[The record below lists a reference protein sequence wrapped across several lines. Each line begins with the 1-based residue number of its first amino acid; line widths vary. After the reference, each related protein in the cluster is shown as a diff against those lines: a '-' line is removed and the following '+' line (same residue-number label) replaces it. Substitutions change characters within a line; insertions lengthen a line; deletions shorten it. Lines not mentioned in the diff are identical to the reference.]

1 MGYLYVKI
9 SELMHGIRKLDFVLP
24 EFQREYVWSKEQA
37 KQLLVSLIRGY
48 PTGSVL
54 FWKTDSPPD
63 IKNNAVPKDKIGTT
77 SVILDGQQRLTTLYL
92 FTQNEIPPYYRVED
106 IRDDPRGLHF
116 DLDTAEFQYYTR
128 QLMQGNPTWVAVTSC
143 WDGSPIDVFRIAQT
157 RAGDEG
163 DAFALAQRYNNNL
176 TALRNITVQDYPV
189 QTVPSNATITD
200 AIDVFDRVNSLGTKL
215 SDAELALA
223 HITGTWPHARRAMKD
238 EIDALRKDRFAFDLT
253 FMVRGLTG
261 VVRHRALFET
271 IHGADRGELEEG
283 WKRLKRLLDY
293 LTTALPRWAFV
304 HSTEDLNTTNVL
316 IPAIVYLT
324 VHGGKFE
331 SERDLKS
338 FIHWM
343 YAAST
348 WARYTSQTDQRLDHD
363 ISVIVRTPQPWKD
376 LVDAIIDQRGRIE
389 VKSADLEG
397 RGPLHPLY
405 RMSYILTKANGA
417 VDWFNGLP
425 LDVAKGSAYSIH
437 SHHIFPQALLYRDG
451 GFDAENH
458 LHRQMVNEIAN
469 RAFLTGPTN
478 QGISD
483 RPPFEYLTEVEEQ
496 YPGALQKQFIPLDRA
511 LWRLDNYQD
520 FLAQRRE
527 LIATAFNR
535 RLDSLIDELEP
546 STELS
551 LEDLVQAGEGPTV
564 EFKASVRWDV
574 VAGQVNKE
582 LQRQVT
588 KTIAAMLNSEG
599 GVLLVGVAD
608 DGTALGIGPDI
619 KTLGRKDVDGFGQL
633 LATLISDGLGP
644 EYAAYIH
651 ADYPMYQATMICRI
665 RVEASAKPAFCNS
678 ALGTEFFVRVGN
690 TTRPL
695 DPQATHEYIG
705 MHWGT

>member
-1 MGYLYVKI
+1 MKI
-9 SELMHGIRKLDFVLP
+9 SELLDGIRKLDFVLP
-24 EFQREYVWSKEQA
+24 EFQREYVWTREQA

-54 FWKTDSPPD
+54 FWKTDNPPE
-63 IKNNAVPKDKIGTT
+63 IKNNAVPRDKIGTT
-77 SVILDGQQRLTTLYL
+77 AVILDGQQRLTTLYL
-92 FTQNEIPPYYRVED
+92 FTQNEIPPYYRAED
-106 IRDDPRGLHF
+106 IKEDPRGLHF
-116 DLDTAEFQYYTR
+116 DLDTAELQYYTR
-128 QLMQGNPTWVAVTSC
+128 QLMQGNPTWVSVTTC
-143 WDGSPIDVFRIAQT
+143 WDGSPIDVFRIAQAK
-157 RAGDEG
+157 AGEDG
-163 DAFALAQRYNNNL
+163 DAFELAQRYNNNL

-223 HITGTWPHARRAMKD
+223 HITGTWPHARREMK
-238 EIDALRKDRFAFDLT
+238 EELEALRKDRFAFDLT
-253 FMVRGLTG
+253 FMVRSLTG

-271 IHGADRGELEEG
+271 IHGADRAELQEG
-283 WKRLKRLLDY
+283 WKRLTRLLDF

-316 IPAIVYLT
+316 VPALVYLSI
-324 VHGGKFE
+324 HDGKFA
-331 SERDLKS
+331 SERDLRQ

-363 ISVIVRTPQPWKD
+363 IAVIVRTVRPWKD

-425 LDVAKGSAYSIH
+425 LDVAKGSAYAIH

-451 GFDAENH
+451 GYDAENH

-483 RPPFEYLTEVEEQ
+483 RPPFEYLADVEAQ
-496 YPGALQKQFIPLDRA
+496 YPGALQKQFIPLDRE
-511 LWRLDNYQD
+511 LWRLERYQD

-535 RLDSLIDELEP
+535 RMDSLLDELEP
-546 STELS
+546 SAQLGTDEL
-551 LEDLVQAGEGPTV
+551 VAAGEGPTV
-564 EFKASVRWDV
+564 EFKSSVRWDV
-574 VAGQVNKE
+574 VAGQVNKD
-582 LQRQVT
+582 LQRQAT
-588 KTIAAMLNSEG
+588 KTVAAMLNSDG
-599 GVLLVGVAD
+599 GVLIIGVGD
-608 DGTALGIGPDI
+608 DGSAFGLDADI
-619 KTLGRKDVDGFGQL
+619 ATLGRKDLDGFGQL
-633 LATLISDGLGP
+633 LAALISESLGA

-651 ADYPMYQATMICRI
+651 ADYPVFREQTICRI
-665 RVEASAKPAFCNS
+665 RIEASSKPAFHSS
-678 ALGTEFFVRVGN
+678 AGGTEFFVRVGN

-695 DPQATHEYIG
+695 DPQATHEYIA
-705 MHWGT
+705 MHWGA